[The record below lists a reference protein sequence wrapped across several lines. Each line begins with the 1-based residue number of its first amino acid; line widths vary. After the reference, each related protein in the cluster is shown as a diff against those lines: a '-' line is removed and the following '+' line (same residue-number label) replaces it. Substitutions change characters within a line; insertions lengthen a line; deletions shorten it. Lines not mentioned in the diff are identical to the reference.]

1 MVAAIVT
8 EPVPSSSPGP
18 RPGFDFETAIRIFDE
33 TTTILSSRVQRLE
46 EVLTAK
52 QAELVVANEALTD
65 KVAELDRL
73 TAWLNLVM
81 GSVASGV
88 IAIDLQA
95 QITTCNDAACAAL
108 AGEAE
113 DLLSADYR
121 SLFPATPL
129 LRVLDHGGI
138 EPAYERT
145 VRGPDGHRR
154 ILRGRAS
161 PLRSPEGRLLG
172 AVEVFDD
179 ITETVRLR
187 ERAERASRLKQL
199 GEMAAGVAHEIRN
212 PLNGIEGF
220 ASLLAR
226 DLPPEDKRHRY
237 ATLVIDGVRDLN
249 RTVSGLLEFTKP
261 RRLERT
267 STDPRRLVATI
278 LELITPEAGTVTV
291 TLEDR
296 WLAGEILID
305 PGQIKQV
312 VLNLVQNALH
322 AVTEGEPRAG
332 GRVQVTIARE
342 GEALVLLVDDD
353 GPGVPASERQRIFTP
368 FHTTRE
374 NGTGLG
380 LAVAHTIVSLHGG
393 SLAVEESDFGGA
405 RFRLMIPPG

>member
-1 MVAAIVT
+1 MVRPIVAT
-8 EPVPSSSPGP
+8 PPQIPP
-18 RPGFDFETAIRIFDE
+18 RPGFDFETALRIFDE
-33 TTTILSSRVQRLE
+33 TTAALSGQVRRLE

-52 QAELVVANEALTD
+52 QAELVATNQALTD

-88 IAIDLQA
+88 VAIDLEA
-95 QITTCNDAACAAL
+95 QVTTCNEAACAAL
-108 AGEAE
+108 AGEAP

-121 SLFPATPL
+121 SLFPGTPL
-129 LRVLDHGGI
+129 LRVLEHGGI

-145 VRGPDGHRR
+145 VRGADGQRR

-261 RRLERT
+261 RRLERQPT
-267 STDPRRLVATI
+267 NPCTLAAAIIELVA
-278 LELITPEAGTVTV
+278 PEAGDVV
-291 TLEDR
+291 LTLEDR
-296 WLAGEILID
+296 WQSGEILID
-305 PGQIKQV
+305 PGQIRQV
-312 VLNLVQNALH
+312 LLNLVQNALH
-322 AVTEGEPRAG
+322 AVTEHTPRQG
-332 GRVQVTIARE
+332 GRIRVTLARE
-342 GEALVLLVDDD
+342 GEALALLVDDD
-353 GPGVPASERQRIFTP
+353 GPGVAPAERQRIFTP

-380 LAVAHTIVSLHGG
+380 LAVAHTIVGLHGG
-393 SLAVEESDFGGA
+393 SLAVEDSDLGGA
-405 RFRLMIPPG
+405 RFRLVLPAR

>member
-1 MVAAIVT
+1 MVAGIVT
-8 EPVPSSSPGP
+8 EPVSSSPAAH
-18 RPGFDFETAIRIFDE
+18 PGFDFETAIRIFDE
-33 TTTILSSRVQRLE
+33 TTAVLASQVRRLE

-52 QAELVVANEALTD
+52 QAELVVANQALTD

-88 IAIDLQA
+88 IAIDLEG
-95 QITTCNDAACAAL
+95 QITTCNEAACAAL
-108 AGEAE
+108 AGEAAE
-113 DLLSADYR
+113 LLSADYR

-138 EPAYERT
+138 EPAYERF
-145 VRGPDGHRR
+145 VRGPDGRRR

-161 PLRSPEGRLLG
+161 PLRSPQGTLLG

-261 RRLERT
+261 RRLERK
-267 STDPRRLVATI
+267 STDPRTLAAGVVELVA
-278 LELITPEAGTVTV
+278 PEAGTVTL

-296 WLAGEILID
+296 WQAGEVLID
-305 PGQIKQV
+305 PSQIKQV
-312 VLNLVQNALH
+312 LLNLVQNALH
-322 AVTEGEPRAG
+322 AVTEGTPRQG
-332 GRVQVTIARE
+332 GRVQVTLARE
-342 GEALVLLVDDD
+342 GESLVLLVDDD
-353 GPGVPASERQRIFTP
+353 GPGVPAAERQRIFTP

-380 LAVAHTIVSLHGG
+380 LAVAHAIVSLHGG
-393 SLAVEESDFGGA
+393 SVAVEDSDFGGA
-405 RFRLMIPPG
+405 RFRLVLPPG

>member
-1 MVAAIVT
+1 MVRPIVAT
-8 EPVPSSSPGP
+8 PPQIPP
-18 RPGFDFETAIRIFDE
+18 RPGFDFETALRIFDE
-33 TTTILSSRVQRLE
+33 TTAALSGQVRRLE

-52 QAELVVANEALTD
+52 QAELVATNQALTD

-88 IAIDLQA
+88 VAIDLEA
-95 QITTCNDAACAAL
+95 QVTTCNEAACAAL
-108 AGEAE
+108 AGEAP

-121 SLFPATPL
+121 SLFPGTPL
-129 LRVLDHGGI
+129 LRVLEHGGI

-145 VRGPDGHRR
+145 VRGADGQRR

-261 RRLERT
+261 RRLERQPT
-267 STDPRRLVATI
+267 NPCALAAAIIELVA
-278 LELITPEAGTVTV
+278 PEAGDVV
-291 TLEDR
+291 LTLEDR
-296 WLAGEILID
+296 WQSGEILID
-305 PGQIKQV
+305 PGQIRQV
-312 VLNLVQNALH
+312 LLNLVQNALH
-322 AVTEGEPRAG
+322 AVTEHTPRQG
-332 GRVQVTIARE
+332 GRIRVTLARE
-342 GEALVLLVDDD
+342 GEALALLVDDD
-353 GPGVPASERQRIFTP
+353 GPGVAPTERQRIFTP

-380 LAVAHTIVSLHGG
+380 LAVAHTIVGLHGG
-393 SLAVEESDFGGA
+393 SLAVEDSDLGGA
-405 RFRLMIPPG
+405 RFRLVLPAR